1 MAEEKYTAGQKRQ
14 NSDSSGPASKKA
26 HMSDAEV
33 QIKILIPAAAVGA
46 LIGKGGE
53 SMRNLKNE
61 SGCRVQMSKTQ
72 EVYHNT
78 NERICLVKGKVA
90 SCMMVVQTIL
100 DRIKEKADNS
110 GHTDP
115 YDLKGIDRSKEVIY
129 HNTNERIC
137 LVKGKV
143 ASCMMVVQTILDRIK
158 EKADNSGHTD
168 PYDLKGIDRSKEM
181 KLIVPNTSAGMVI
194 GKSGASIKEI
204 RESTGASIQVY
215 PKAGSEEA
223 KVSPERVITVGAEN
237 IQVLLDAVS
246 KVLEKVAADPLHAQ
260 TIDNPPKSGYSGPGD
275 NSQYDYSRQQQSSN
289 YGNLGQYPSNS
300 NPVWQSQQSLVG
312 DQGYMKQPQSGYTQ
326 GPKMNPMQGM
336 GNNDLLA
343 FLDNLQSTLRTSG
356 FNEGSVSEIMAAM
369 QVLAKYN
376 IMGLGLG
383 IGVATMA
390 QMRQAD
396 QGMPQQPMMQQPPQ
410 QRYDMGPNPMMNA
423 PVMGSLMDPNAD
435 RGDSNLVSGHTGG
448 VLIDVMSQKKNGSA
462 ENFAASVIKEIR
474 SEDGIME
481 LEVPDVVCGAVLGPK
496 AKTLVEIQQ
505 STNCKVEVHK
515 RGEGNVSAGCRLISL
530 TGDRKSI
537 MNGRLMIERVI
548 NIEQSRRNQNGR
560 TNY

>member
-115 YDLKGIDRSKEVIY
+115 YDLKGIDRSKEMKLIVPNTSAGMVI
-129 HNTNERIC
+129 
-137 LVKGKV
+137 GKSG
-143 ASCMMVVQTILDRIK
+143 ASIK
-158 EKADNSGHTD
+158 EIRESTGAS
-168 PYDLKGIDRSKEM
+168 IQM